1 MKNAFIILIALLF
14 ASCADNGLETS
25 PDSVAYFERH
35 LKTDM
40 NYESLKHTF
49 GEPDNDIGS
58 GIHIYLYNLQD
69 GTKIQIGFV
78 DSIIYARHV
87 DANDQLIEDLL

>member
-14 ASCADNGLETS
+14 VSCADTGLETS

-35 LKTDM
+35 LKVDM
-40 NYESLKHTF
+40 NYEKLKRTF

-58 GIHIYLYNLQD
+58 GIHIYVYNLQD
-69 GTKIQIGFV
+69 GTKIHIGFV
-78 DSIIYARHV
+78 DRVLYANHV
-87 DANDQLIEDLL
+87 DANDQFIEELI